1 MNNLSRKDLMTL
13 EAYSEVR
20 PEFRKQVMAHKKNR
34 RIMIGPAISLHFED
48 RLTIQYQI
56 QEMLRVEKIF
66 DSAGIQEELES
77 YNPMLPNGSNWKATM
92 MIEYPDP
99 EERAVHLARMI
110 GIERMTWVQVGD
122 LAQVTAIADEDLDRE
137 NEVKTSSVHFMRFE
151 LDNEMLAA
159 AKAGADIHM
168 GIDHPYYLHKLTLSD
183 AQRSSLTGDLNEYT
197 L

>member
-1 MNNLSRKDLMTL
+1 MNHLSRKDLMTL
-13 EAYSEVR
+13 EAYSEAR

-34 RIMIGPAISLHFED
+34 RIMIGPAITFHFED

-66 DSAGIQEELES
+66 DSSGIQEELES

-99 EERAVHLARMI
+99 EERAQHLANMI

-122 LAQVTAIADEDLDRE
+122 LAQITAIADEDLERE

-151 LDNEMLAA
+151 LDDVMLEA
-159 AKAGADIHM
+159 AKAGAAIHM
-168 GIDHPYYLHKLTLSD
+168 GIEHPYYFHKLTLTEG
-183 AQRSSLTGDLNEYT
+183 QRDSLVRDLK
-197 L
+197 

>member
-1 MNNLSRKDLMTL
+1 MNHLSRKDLMTL
-13 EAYSEVR
+13 EAYSEAR
-20 PEFRKQVMAHKKNR
+20 PEYRQQVMAHKKNR
-34 RIMIGPAISLHFED
+34 RIMIGPAINFHFED

-66 DSAGIQEELES
+66 DSAGIEEELES

-99 EERAVHLARMI
+99 EERAEHLAKMI

-122 LAQVTAIADEDLDRE
+122 LAQVTAIADEDMDRE

-151 LDNEMLAA
+151 LDDEMRAA
-159 AKAGADIHM
+159 ALAGAEIHM
-168 GIDHPYYLHKLTLSD
+168 GIDHPYYLHKYTLTD
-183 AQRSSLTGDLNEYT
+183 AQRASLSGDLKA
-197 L
+197 